1 MDGASRRGS
10 WRASRAVPRSVTRRL
25 TGKLLSA
32 RSDSAASFIPGNPDR
47 VLVLAHGYPWP
58 DDSRLDSDLIQY
70 ARAAVSRWAAFAEA
84 HRAIVVAPV
93 FGGQEFPRYRE
104 MLGRTIR
111 PDELVNLLVE
121 RAAREH
127 IPHFAG
133 RFSLH
138 GHSAGAQFAARY
150 LVTHPERLDEVVLS
164 APSTFPMPDPGIL
177 WPHGMATARIDDDTG
192 SRAGEAASGQVNAEF
207 TPAPIGWLT
216 AASAVSVTVLAGS
229 RDTEQRPPAPGQG
242 GSTRIGRATAWVE
255 SMRRHAQASK
265 RTATIRFVI
274 AEGFDHDEEAMAVP
288 AQEILALRWQATAE
302 SPD

>member
-10 WRASRAVPRSVTRRL
+10 WPASRTVPFSVTRRL
-25 TGKLLSA
+25 TGELLPA
-32 RSDSAASFIPGNPDR
+32 RSGSVASFIPGSPDR
-47 VLVLAHGYPWP
+47 VLVLVHGYPWP
-58 DDSRLDSDLIQY
+58 DDSRPDSDLIEY
-70 ARAAVSRWAAFAEA
+70 ARAAVSRWAAFAET

-104 MLGRTIR
+104 MLGRPIR

-133 RFSLH
+133 PFSLH

-164 APSTFPMPDPGIL
+164 APSTFPMPDPRIP
-177 WPHGMATARIDDDTG
+177 WPNGMATAG
-192 SRAGEAASGQVNAEF
+192 ASGQASAEVNPE
-207 TPAPIGWLT
+207 PAGWLT
-216 AASAVSVTVLAGS
+216 AASAVSVTVLVGS
-229 RDTEQRPPAPGQG
+229 RDTELRPPAPGQH

-265 RTATIRFVI
+265 RTATIRFVL

-288 AQEILALRWQATAE
+288 AQEILARRWRSAAE
-302 SPD
+302 NPD

>member
-1 MDGASRRGS
+1 
-10 WRASRAVPRSVTRRL
+10 VTRRL
-25 TGKLLSA
+25 TGGPSPA
-32 RSDSAASFIPGNPDR
+32 GSGSVASFIPGHPDR

-58 DDSRLDSDLIQY
+58 DDSRLDSDLIRY
-70 ARAAVSRWAAFAEA
+70 ARAAVRRWAAFAET
-84 HRAIVVAPV
+84 HRAIVLAPV

-111 PDELVNLLVE
+111 PDEFVNLLVE
-121 RAAREH
+121 QAAREH

-164 APSTFPMPDPGIL
+164 APSTFPMPDPGIP
-177 WPHGMATARIDDDTG
+177 WPHGMATARIHDDIG
-192 SRAGEAASGQVNAEF
+192 SRASQAASGHASAGF
-207 TPAPIGWLT
+207 TPEPIGWLT
-216 AASAVSVTVLAGS
+216 AASTVSVTVLAGS
-229 RDTEQRPPAPGQG
+229 RDTEQRPPAPGQE
-242 GSTRIGRATAWVE
+242 GSTRIGRATAWAE

-265 RTATIRFVI
+265 RTATIRFVM

-288 AQEILALRWQATAE
+288 AQKILARRWRATAE